1 MSGQS
6 RIVATTSPANRSAFE
21 NNIATLIE
29 AVEMAV
35 TNKDKGNALERL
47 AHFLIGSVSSLSC
60 KYTNLITRS
69 GEIDIVIEY
78 NRSKGTIPLFD
89 ELVRYSLVECKNWYQ
104 PVGASTIRDFFR
116 KLEKSKIKL
125 GIVFAK
131 NGITGANSGLDAF
144 EEIREK
150 FSSNGVFVVVFSL

>member
-1 MSGQS
+1 
-6 RIVATTSPANRSAFE
+6 
-21 NNIATLIE
+21 
-29 AVEMAV
+29 
-35 TNKDKGNALERL
+35 
-47 AHFLIGSVSSLSC
+47 
-60 KYTNLITRS
+60 
-69 GEIDIVIEY
+69 
-78 NRSKGTIPLFD
+78 LFD